1 MPSLRLRLPSSPEGY
16 RWSDARRDLVAGLVL
31 SAVLAPVGMG
41 YAQAAGLP
49 PVSGLY
55 ATVLPLVAYAI
66 VGPSPVFVIGPDS
79 SLVPLITA
87 TVAPLALGDPARGIA
102 LAAML
107 AVLAGVVCI
116 VAGITHFG
124 FLTELISVPVRYG
137 YLNGI
142 ALTVIVGQL
151 PALLGIRASGEQAW
165 QVLADVLRELADDR
179 LRPAALGLGVL
190 TLVLVL
196 VVRRWAPRWP
206 AVLLGVAIPMT
217 IVALTDIEDHGVALV
232 GRVPRG
238 LPLPKLPALASGDIT
253 PLVLGALGIALVS
266 FADTS
271 VLSRTFAA
279 RSKRHVDPDRELVA
293 LGIANVATG
302 LFSGFPVSASQSRT
316 PLAAAAG
323 ARSQVAGIV
332 AAAAMI
338 AVLATAPG
346 AFATL
351 PRASLAGAVMAA
363 AWTLIEIGS
372 VATLAR
378 RRRSEFAL
386 SLVAFLAVVI
396 TGPLTGVGIA
406 IAVSLLTFVAKA
418 WRPHTTELVRVDGLK
433 GYHDATRH
441 PEGHHPPGLV
451 LYRFD
456 APLFFANAE
465 IFRRE
470 VLELAERTDTAAGAP
485 TRWVVVTA
493 EPITDID
500 STAAAMLEDLLE
512 TLHERHVVLGFAELK
527 GPVREQFTR
536 YGLDRGEETPM
547 FRTVG
552 EAVRCYVEATDVRWT
567 DWEQGS

>member
-79 SLVPLITA
+79 SLVPLIAA

>member
-79 SLVPLITA
+79 SLVPLIAA

-279 RSKRHVDPDRELVA
+279 QSKRHVDPDRELVA

-470 VLELAERTDTAAGAP
+470 VLELAERTDTATGAP

>member
-107 AVLAGVVCI
+107 AVLAGAVCI

-279 RSKRHVDPDRELVA
+279 QSKRHVDPDRELVA

>member
-107 AVLAGVVCI
+107 AVLAGAVCI

-470 VLELAERTDTAAGAP
+470 VLELAERTDTATGAP

>member
-279 RSKRHVDPDRELVA
+279 QSKRHVDPDRELVA

-470 VLELAERTDTAAGAP
+470 VLELAERTDTATGAP

>member
-107 AVLAGVVCI
+107 AVLAGAVCI

>member
-1 MPSLRLRLPSSPEGY
+1 
-16 RWSDARRDLVAGLVL
+16 
-31 SAVLAPVGMG
+31 MG

-79 SLVPLITA
+79 SLVPLIAA

-279 RSKRHVDPDRELVA
+279 QSKRHVDPDRELVA